1 MNKNFT
7 NKEDYKDILKS
18 HIIDV
23 ISLLLDTNQQF
34 QVVSEV
40 DNIEFT
46 PPLPNDIME
55 SFNDMVMFVIGGY
68 TFETTSIDNDFIYFE
83 AGFGADNF
91 GSKLKIPLLAL
102 KQIMVDE
109 YPIVI
114 NSSDYKE
121 KESKPMKSSME
132 ALMSNPK
139 NRKLL
144 KKRLKKD

>member
-1 MNKNFT
+1 MNFT
-7 NKEDYKDILKS
+7 NNPKYKSALNK
-18 HIIDV
+18 HLIDV
-23 ISLLLDTNQQF
+23 IGLLLNENQEFKIVAQ
-34 QVVSEV
+34 V
-40 DNIEFT
+40 DNIDFT

-83 AGFGADNF
+83 AGFGEDNF
-91 GSKLKIPLLAL
+91 GSKLKIPLMAL

-109 YPIVI
+109 YPLII
-114 NSSDYKE
+114 NSSDYIE
-121 KESKPMKSSME
+121 EGSKPIKSSME